1 MNNQTLKGILPINKP
16 QGWTSFDV
24 VNKIKH
30 IIGVRRLKIGHLG
43 TLDPMATGVLLV
55 TIGKATKLFD
65 IMQQKTKT
73 YLATFEFGFETDTL
87 DSTGEQTNQS
97 DILPT
102 KEQIEAVLP
111 KFVGKIQQIPP
122 KYSAKSVNGK
132 RAYDLA
138 RENKDFELKPC
149 KVEIKS
155 LKLIDY
161 FNNVLTL
168 QIVCGSGTYIRALGR
183 DIAYSLGSFA
193 TMTSLVRTNI
203 DEFSIEKCK
212 EIGQIDSQNVLQNIV
227 KIKAVLSLP
236 EINFDEKQTAKI
248 LNGQTLNVNKNNGLY
263 LLNDAI
269 DTIAIVEINDFK
281 AKMSIFL
288 A

>member
-1 MNNQTLKGILPINKP
+1 M
-16 QGWTSFDV
+16 
-24 VNKIKH
+24 
-30 IIGVRRLKIGHLG
+30 G
-43 TLDPMATGVLLV
+43 TLDPIATGVLLV

-97 DILPT
+97 DVLPT

-138 RENKDFELKPC
+138 REHKDFELKPC

-155 LKLIDY
+155 LKMIDY

-227 KIKAVLSLP
+227 KIKAVLNLP

-263 LLNDAI
+263 LLNDVI
-269 DTIAIVEINDFK
+269 DTIAIVEIYDFK